1 MKIKNFVLVVL
12 FVFVAGFGF
21 VSCKSDL
28 IRGENREAD
37 TVEILY
43 ERVLPVVSPQYDDP
57 TGLGIFSNNYGG
69 FSCRLEKVGENKWMG
84 SIDLRYTKMPY
95 MVFVMDARVF
105 RDGYV
110 YTGRKFFVR
119 IRGQDQWIE
128 LTRVVPIY
136 DGEGEQAEFIL
147 NAGVIIANF

>member
-69 FSCRLEKVGENKWMG
+69 LGCRLEKVGENKWMG

-95 MVFVMDARVF
+95 MVFVL
-105 RDGYV
+105 DGKIV
-110 YTGRKFFVR
+110 KSFAYTGRKLSVR

-128 LTRVVPIY
+128 LTRVVPFYY
-136 DGEGEQAEFIL
+136 DGAGEQAEFIL